1 MSATQQ
7 PRSLVPAR
15 FKRRSRLILGASSA
29 SGDME
34 APLLNLVAVE
44 KRYSGIKAVA
54 GVSLSVNHGE
64 FAAILGPNG
73 AGKTTLLSVVAGEQ
87 RVSGGTIEY
96 DGRDVTRLGAAGRA
110 RIGIAR
116 TFQVGRGFGNLTVS
130 ENIALV
136 CEVARSRSW
145 RLFNSL
151 SSECRVDEVVG
162 DLLEKVTLSHR
173 GNTNVEDLT
182 QAELKA
188 VDLAMALALRPKLL
202 LLDEPTAGVG
212 SDEAHALVE
221 MVRRIWETTP
231 GLAVLL
237 ISHDLEV
244 VFSVAQRIIFMRNGS
259 VVFDGPPEED
269 QYSGRLRS
277 LYLGEALS

>member
-1 MSATQQ
+1 MSAAKL
-7 PRSLVPAR
+7 PRMLTSRRL
-15 FKRRSRLILGASSA
+15 KQRSRFVTATPSSNENA
-29 SGDME
+29 
-34 APLLNLVAVE
+34 LLTLVAVE

-73 AGKTTLLSVVAGEQ
+73 AGKTTLLSLIAGEQ
-87 RVSGGTIEY
+87 RLSGGAVQYE
-96 DGRDVTRLGAAGRA
+96 GLDVTRLGASERA

-116 TFQVGRGFGNLTVS
+116 TFQVGRGFGNLTVR

-136 CEVARSRSW
+136 CEVSRSRSW

-151 SSECRVDEVVG
+151 SSECRTDEEVG
-162 DLLEKVTLSHR
+162 ELLEKVTLSHR
-173 GNTNVEDLT
+173 GDTIVEDLT

-188 VDLAMALALRPKLL
+188 LDLAMALALHPKLL

-212 SDEAHALVE
+212 SEEARALVE

-244 VFSVAQRIIFMRNGS
+244 VFSVARRIIFMRNGA
-259 VVFDGPPEED
+259 VVFDGPPEKD

-277 LYLGEALS
+277 LYLGEALSE